1 MLMQQ
6 TLASLWKFDVVS
18 SSFQK
23 IDKLQ
28 SMKKNEIEKFQG
40 ALA

>member
-1 MLMQQ
+1 MRQ
-6 TLASLWKFDVVS
+6 TSSSFRKFDVVS

-28 SMKKNEIEKFQG
+28 SVEKNWIEKFQG